1 MAKKVSKKDIRT
13 IERYVKAVERYKRNV
28 EKGREKRS
36 SALEKEVAQLE
47 QYLTKRGKP
56 RKRVKKEMR
65 AHASEFLARKS
76 LSVASRRKGVYKK
89 KVETLAKNP
98 LLGTTVAEEPTR
110 EDKEK
115 ARNAIAF
122 FVAFNTDSLNE
133 TIMLSSE
140 QIINLSR
147 EHNDITTDDLK
158 TIAEFVKRDKERENS
173 FLLDQYDISDSLN
186 EDDTARVIDTL
197 LNATKN
203 YDAVNLSEFEG
214 LQEKLE
220 EYSKQLNS
228 GAMSFIDLLKEI
240 DPKLGKG

>member
-1 MAKKVSKKDIRT
+1 MAKKVSKKDIHT
-13 IERYVKAVERYKRNV
+13 IERYVKAVERYKRNI

-36 SALEKEVAQLE
+36 SALEKEAAQLE

-56 RKRVKKEMR
+56 RKRVKKEML

-133 TIMLSSE
+133 TLLLKSE
-140 QIINLSR
+140 QIIELSR
-147 EHNDITTDDLK
+147 DHDDISTDDLK
-158 TIAEFVKRDKERENS
+158 TIAEFVKRDKQRENS
-173 FLLDQYDISDSLN
+173 FLLDQYEIGDSLSQ
-186 EDDTARVIDTL
+186 DDTARVIDVL
-197 LNATKN
+197 LSATKN
-203 YDAVNLSEFEG
+203 FKGTDLKEFEG
-214 LQEKLE
+214 LQEKIE